1 MKTTPST
8 DAPLKHK
15 PRDRSNSI
23 SFLPNHLE
31 DSGVPYDGQ
40 HHFSAYSAVHGPQH
54 VNLMVILALTIS
66 SAVVRLYMLN
76 HPTSIVFDEVHF
88 GGFASKYIQSRFFF
102 DVHPPL
108 GKLIIAF
115 TGVFVGYDGSFS
127 FKEIGMDYLE
137 SNVPYV
143 ALRLVPA
150 FFGVLLSPIAYATM
164 RNFGYSSAA
173 SILTAVMVTFEN
185 ALACQSR
192 LILLDSFLIFFTG
205 LTALMW
211 SEFLRFKHEPFSIA
225 WWRTLT
231 FVGISLGLTV
241 SVKWVGLFTITMIGV
256 ATIQQLWT
264 IVTDNSIPLKVFYK
278 HFMARAVTLIVVPVL
293 IYAFFFKIHFAI
305 LNKSGPGSSFMSP
318 EFQQTLGGAAIPD
331 TLEDIAFGSTVVIR
345 HEGTKGGYLHSH
357 PSTYPGGSKQQQV
370 TCYPHRDANSDF
382 IVKKEFDFVNGSSV
396 ERPIEGFEKI
406 GHGSVIRLHHI
417 PTAKNIHSH
426 SVRPVFTDD
435 KDINE
440 VSCYGSSTVL
450 GDSNDYWKV
459 EIEGNKVNEGDP
471 LLSISSQFRLRHVNT
486 GCYLSSIPHKLP
498 EWGFGQQE
506 VICSSKT
513 LHKLTVWRIESSVN
527 ANAPEGSKLVNYKNP
542 SFIQSFLE
550 LNKAMWT
557 SNNGLKS
564 SHPYDS
570 VPAAW
575 PLLERGISFW
585 RAKPDNSG
593 IYLIGNPFIWY
604 GAVACLVVYIGY
616 VVINMFVEKRGIQF
630 TPSAYFREMLSGCQ
644 FMVLGWAAHYLPFFL
659 MSRQLF
665 LHHYLPSLYF
675 GILIIGASFNIVTYK
690 MRKSVQIILACG
702 VAFVVVYLYVQY
714 APLTYGYAQDP
725 KHCESLKLRKRWDWG
740 CPAIDAVEPVPSA
753 VTTVAVDAPD
763 TTEVESLV
771 DVKED

>member
-1 MKTTPST
+1 
-8 DAPLKHK
+8 
-15 PRDRSNSI
+15 
-23 SFLPNHLE
+23 
-31 DSGVPYDGQ
+31 
-40 HHFSAYSAVHGPQH
+40 
-54 VNLMVILALTIS
+54 
-66 SAVVRLYMLN
+66 
-76 HPTSIVFDEVHF
+76 
-88 GGFASKYIQSRFFF
+88 
-102 DVHPPL
+102 
-108 GKLIIAF
+108 
-115 TGVFVGYDGSFS
+115 
-127 FKEIGMDYLE
+127 
-137 SNVPYV
+137 
-143 ALRLVPA
+143 
-150 FFGVLLSPIAYATM
+150 
-164 RNFGYSSAA
+164 
-173 SILTAVMVTFEN
+173 
-185 ALACQSR
+185 
-192 LILLDSFLIFFTG
+192 
-205 LTALMW
+205 
-211 SEFLRFKHEPFSIA
+211 
-225 WWRTLT
+225 
-231 FVGISLGLTV
+231 
-241 SVKWVGLFTITMIGV
+241 
-256 ATIQQLWT
+256 
-264 IVTDNSIPLKVFYK
+264 
-278 HFMARAVTLIVVPVL
+278 MARAVTLIVVPVL

-305 LNKSGPGSSFMSP
+305 LNKSGP
-318 EFQQTLGGAAIPD
+318 
-331 TLEDIAFGSTVVIR
+331 DIAFGSTVVIR

-593 IYLIGNPFIWY
+593 IYLIGNPFI
-604 GAVACLVVYIGY
+604 C
-616 VVINMFVEKRGIQF
+616 
-630 TPSAYFREMLSGCQ
+630 
-644 FMVLGWAAHYLPFFL
+644 
-659 MSRQLF
+659 
-665 LHHYLPSLYF
+665 
-675 GILIIGASFNIVTYK
+675 
-690 MRKSVQIILACG
+690 ILACG